1 LEKSLSRIID
11 TQGVGKQRTRLQKG
25 IVISIRELML
35 QTKPTIVTKDLA
47 AFIAIAL
54 LEISAGVERT
64 VAPWEKRNYWVKA
77 DSFRRDWAWTE
88 TLGNQMKTA
97 ALDEDWQNV
106 AMLSAQIGTHL
117 SKIQVSPR
125 HRMGKPWL
133 GAWEGLLELNKNSQK
148 A

>member
-1 LEKSLSRIID
+1 MSRIID

-35 QTKPTIVTKDLA
+35 QTKPTLVTKDLA
-47 AFIAIAL
+47 AFIALAL
-54 LEISAGVERT
+54 LEISKGVERT

-88 TLGNQMKTA
+88 NLGTEMKIA
-97 ALDEDWQNV
+97 ALDQDWQSV
-106 AMLSAQIGTHL
+106 AMLSAKIGTHL
-117 SKIQVSPR
+117 NKIQVSPR

-133 GAWEGLLELNKNSQK
+133 GAWEGLQEYHKNSLRI
-148 A
+148 